1 MEGAMVEAMMEYFT
15 TLNSYLSLN
24 WWDILQC
31 GILIGIYS
39 KLEKTV
45 DTLKDIY
52 YK

>member
-1 MEGAMVEAMMEYFT
+1 MVEAMMEHFT
-15 TLNSYLSLN
+15 TLSSHIRLN
-24 WWDILQC
+24 VWDILQC
-31 GILIGIYS
+31 VILIGIYS